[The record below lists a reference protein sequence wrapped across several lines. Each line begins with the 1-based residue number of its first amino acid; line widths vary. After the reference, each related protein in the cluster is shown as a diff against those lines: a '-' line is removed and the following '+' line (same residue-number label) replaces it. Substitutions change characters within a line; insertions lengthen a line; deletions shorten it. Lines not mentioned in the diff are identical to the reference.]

1 SSAASDVYKRQKK
14 EGLQGAGVYLDFRN
28 NDARLVIE
36 NIKQAASDGG
46 HMVSKMK
53 AVGFLYEG
61 DKIIGVKARDL
72 LTGETIEIHAKLV
85 INTSGPWV
93 DKVRNMNFTQPIL
106 PKMRPTK
113 GVHLVVDAKRLP
125 VPQPTYFDTAQN
137 DGRMVFAIPRE
148 NKTYFGTTDTD
159 YQGDYVDP
167 KVTQEDVDYLLTVIN
182 HRYPEAKLTLQDI
195 ESSWAGLRPLLIGN
209 AGSDYNGG
217 DNGNIST
224 QSFQQ
229 AVDVVTDYKDG
240 KATRDEVEDV
250 LNNLESSRAEKRLAP
265 SSVSR
270 GSSLE
275 QAPDGMITL
284 SGGKITDYRKMA
296 AGAIELIRKLL
307 QEDYDL
313 TFKEVDSKTYAVSG
327 GDFDPTKVA
336 EMVVEQAKIG
346 VAAGLSEEEA
356 AYIADFY
363 GTNASKIFQL
373 AKEMD
378 AYPGMTLAESARLRY
393 GMEEEMVLTPVD
405 YLLRRTNHLL
415 FERDTVDALRQ
426 PVLDAIAAYFEWEE
440 AEKAEVA
447 AQLAAAIDESDL
459 TQLKTGGNN

>member
-1 SSAASDVYKRQKK
+1 
-14 EGLQGAGVYLDFRN
+14 
-28 NDARLVIE
+28 
-36 NIKQAASDGG
+36 
-46 HMVSKMK
+46 
-53 AVGFLYEG
+53 
-61 DKIIGVKARDL
+61 
-72 LTGETIEIHAKLV
+72 
-85 INTSGPWV
+85 
-93 DKVRNMNFTQPIL
+93 
-106 PKMRPTK
+106 
-113 GVHLVVDAKRLP
+113 
-125 VPQPTYFDTAQN
+125 
-137 DGRMVFAIPRE
+137 
-148 NKTYFGTTDTD
+148 
-159 YQGDYVDP
+159 
-167 KVTQEDVDYLLTVIN
+167 
-182 HRYPEAKLTLQDI
+182 
-195 ESSWAGLRPLLIGN
+195 
-209 AGSDYNGG
+209 
-217 DNGNIST
+217 
-224 QSFQQ
+224 
-229 AVDVVTDYKDG
+229 
-240 KATRDEVEDV
+240 

-378 AYPGMTLAESARLRY
+378 AYPGMSLAESARLRY
-393 GMEEEMVLTPVD
+393 GMEEEMALTPVD

-426 PVLDAIAAYFEWEE
+426 PVLDAMAAYFEWEE